1 MCIMLDGKFSPP
13 PDIIEQVNGEFG
25 KDRQSRKEMTQT
37 DSIIR
42 KQLIELLR
50 GENAH
55 MTFSQAVA
63 DFPLQAANQQP
74 PNVPYTPWQLL
85 EHIRIAQW
93 DILEFIRDPDHES
106 PDWPKGYWPEEG
118 EQADQARW
126 QQSIDQYVA
135 DRRALEAIVRDA
147 STDLT
152 APIPHAQDYTI
163 LREILV
169 VSDHSAYHIG
179 EFATLRQVMGTWS

>member
-1 MCIMLDGKFSPP
+1 
-13 PDIIEQVNGEFG
+13 
-25 KDRQSRKEMTQT
+25 MTQPDQVT
-37 DSIIR
+37 R
-42 KQLIELLR
+42 QQLIALLR

-55 MTFSQAVA
+55 MNFSQAVKN
-63 DFPLQAANQQP
+63 FPLQAANQQP

-93 DILEFIRDPDHES
+93 DILEFIRDPDHVS
-106 PDWPKGYWPEEG
+106 PEWPKGYWPEEG
-118 EQADQARW
+118 AQADQSRW
-126 QQSIDQYVA
+126 QQTIDQYLA
-135 DRRALEAIVRDA
+135 DRRALEAIVSDR
-147 STDLT
+147 SKDLT

-169 VSDHSAYHIG
+169 VSDHGAYHIG